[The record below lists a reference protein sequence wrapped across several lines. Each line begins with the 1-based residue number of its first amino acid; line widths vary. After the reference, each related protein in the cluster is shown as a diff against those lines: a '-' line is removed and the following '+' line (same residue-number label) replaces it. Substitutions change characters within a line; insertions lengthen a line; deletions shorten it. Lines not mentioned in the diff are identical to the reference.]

1 VALLALALAI
11 GAGVSGCGKRS
22 ATVSGQVTYKGKP
35 VTSGTVVFFGADGQ
49 PSPPATVQEDGTYK
63 ATTVPTGPVKVVVDN
78 PPPLQYGLKQKAPKE
93 MANDPEI
100 QQAAQQAKN
109 YVPTPPKYGD
119 VKQSGLTTELS
130 GGSNNYNIEL
140 K

>member
-1 VALLALALAI
+1 VALLVLALAV
-11 GAGVSGCGKRS
+11 GAGALGCGKRS

-49 PSPPATVQEDGTYK
+49 PCPPASVQEDGTYK
-63 ATTVPTGPVKVVVDN
+63 ATKVATGPVKVVLDN
-78 PPPLQYGLKQKAPKE
+78 PPPLRYGWNRKMSKE
-93 MANDPEI
+93 LANDPEI
-100 QQAAQQAKN
+100 QQANRQAKN

-119 VKQSGLTTELS
+119 VKQSGLTAELT